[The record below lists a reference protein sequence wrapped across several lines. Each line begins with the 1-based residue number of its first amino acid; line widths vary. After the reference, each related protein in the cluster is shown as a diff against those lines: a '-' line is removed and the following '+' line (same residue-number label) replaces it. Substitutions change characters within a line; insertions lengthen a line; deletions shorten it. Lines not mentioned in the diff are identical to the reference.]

1 MKTLTITCLILL
13 FFQMA
18 CYSQSL
24 SDLQKKKQEA
34 AAEIEITTKL
44 LEETQKGEKTSLSRL
59 RLLNNQIEQRN
70 LLIKNTKQEIDLY
83 QESINNN
90 SLAIDMIEN
99 DIRNLKEEYAEI
111 IRSAYRNK
119 NTHDNIMFLLSA
131 DDFNQAYRRYL
142 YLKQYT
148 NYRKKQAETIEAIQD
163 VLSEKVQKLEEQKA
177 TRQQLIT
184 STQEENQKLN
194 IEKQQQNKEL
204 QELQKQQSSLRQ
216 KLNQQRQ
223 IERQLENEIQR
234 IIAEET
240 NKNSDSET
248 PGFALTPE
256 QKLLGDSFEQN
267 KSLLPWPVERGIIT
281 EHFGIHSHP
290 VLKNVQIR
298 NNGINIATEIGSKAR
313 SVFNGEVTR
322 VFGITGGNTAV
333 IVRHGNYLSVYSNL
347 KEVVVKTGDKVATKQ
362 NIGTIF
368 TDAEDGNKSILKFQI
383 WRENQK
389 LDPEEWIVK

>member
-1 MKTLTITCLILL
+1 MKTLIITSLIL
-13 FFQMA
+13 FITHMA

-24 SDLQKKKQEA
+24 SDLQVKKQEA

-44 LEETQKGEKTSLSRL
+44 LNETQKSEKASLSRL

-70 LLIKNTKQEIDLY
+70 LIINNTRQEIDVY
-83 QESINNN
+83 RESINNN
-90 SLAIDMIEN
+90 MLAIDMLAN
-99 DIRNLKEEYAEI
+99 DIKNLKEEYAEI

-119 NTHDNIMFLLSA
+119 NANDNIMFLLSA
-131 DDFNQAYRRYL
+131 DDFNQAYKRYL

-148 NYRKKQAETIEAIQD
+148 NLRKKQAETIESVQS
-163 VLSEKVQKLEEQKA
+163 VLNDNIRRLEQQKL
-177 TRQQLIT
+177 TREQLISET
-184 STQEENQKLN
+184 KTETEKLN
-194 IEKQQQNKEL
+194 IEKQQQNEEL
-204 QELQKQQSSLRQ
+204 QKLQKQQSSLRQ

-223 IERQLENEIQR
+223 IEKQLEDEIQR

-240 NKNSDSET
+240 SKNTNTES

-256 QKLLGDSFEQN
+256 QKLVGDNFEQN

-298 NNGINIATEIGSKAR
+298 NNGINIATEIGSKVRA
-313 SVFNGEVTR
+313 VFNGEVTR

-347 KEVVVKTGDKVATKQ
+347 KEVIVKTGDKVETKQ
-362 NIGTIF
+362 NIGTVF
-368 TDAEDGNKSILKFQI
+368 TDVEDGNKSVLKFQI

-389 LDPEEWIVK
+389 LDPEAWIVK